1 MPDSPIALRHGTVD
15 DLGTI
20 IRLIEEAT
28 EWLRAKGT
36 DQWAR
41 PWPNR
46 AGRDGRI
53 LASLSQGK
61 TWIGWDGGTPAATIT
76 ADPDKDPYW
85 PDDLRRD
92 PAVYVH
98 RLVVRRAYKGAG
110 LGAALLDW
118 AGWTAR
124 RDHGAQWIR
133 VSAWTTNVS
142 LHGYYRAPG
151 LPALRASR
159 RRRLPVGGPVPE
171 ADRADPGVPASP
183 RACSGCPG
191 RQARAGD
198 GGAAEHGVA
207 VVEDRGLAPGHAPG
221 RLVQADPESVA
232 VQPGSRR
239 VGVPVGA

>member
-20 IRLIEEAT
+20 IRLIEEAA

-46 AGRDGRI
+46 AGRDDRI
-53 LASLSQGK
+53 LASLSHGK

-142 LHGYYRAPG
+142 LHGYYRRQGFLPCGLHADDGYPSAARFQKPTAPIPAIPASAPG
-151 LPALRASR
+151 LFRVSWTP
-159 RRRLPVGGPVPE
+159 GP
-171 ADRADPGVPASP
+171 
-183 RACSGCPG
+183 
-191 RQARAGD
+191 
-198 GGAAEHGVA
+198 
-207 VVEDRGLAPGHAPG
+207 RG
-221 RLVQADPESVA
+221 
-232 VQPGSRR
+232 
-239 VGVPVGA
+239 